1 MERATRDPMTRVR
14 KNFSEFAGRP
24 AASLGQT
31 SRMQAYGLT
40 HLVPLSLLTLGI
52 VAVIWVGRRQRTY
65 EGPSRFSRGFALAIP
80 LTTIPLQAHE
90 WVTDFDL
97 FIDLPIHL
105 CDLAWVAAAVALW
118 THRPYPTALACF
130 WGLTLTTQGVFTP
143 DVKDFPEVSYL
154 TYWGL
159 HLMIVLAAVYLVF
172 GLKLLPRWRDYGW
185 AVATTA
191 AWAVAAYVLNLAL
204 DANYGYLRYKP
215 ESSSMLD
222 LLGPWPLYILS
233 EIVIVAG
240 VWALITLGLRTWARQ
255 EGSTR
260 TPVRS

>member
-1 MERATRDPMTRVR
+1 
-14 KNFSEFAGRP
+14 
-24 AASLGQT
+24 
-31 SRMQAYGLT
+31 MQAYGLA
-40 HLVPLSLLTLGI
+40 HLVPLSLLTAGI
-52 VAVIWVGRRQRTY
+52 VAVVWLGRRQRADP
-65 EGPSRFSRGFALAIP
+65 EPSRFSRGFALAIP

-105 CDLAWVAAAVALW
+105 CDLAWVAAAFALW
-118 THRPYPTALACF
+118 THHPYPIALTCF

-143 DVKDFPEVSYL
+143 DVMDFPDVSYF
-154 TYWGL
+154 TFWGQ
-159 HLMIVLAAVYLVF
+159 HLMIVTAAVYLVF

-191 AWAVAAYVLNLAL
+191 AWAAVAYVLNLAL

-215 ESSSMLD
+215 ESGSMLD
-222 LLGPWPLYILS
+222 LLGPWPVYVLNEIL
-233 EIVIVAG
+233 IVAG
-240 VWALITLGLRTWARQ
+240 VWALVTLGLRIWARQ
-255 EGSTR
+255 DGSTR

>member
-1 MERATRDPMTRVR
+1 
-14 KNFSEFAGRP
+14 
-24 AASLGQT
+24 
-31 SRMQAYGLT
+31 MQAYGLA
-40 HLVPLSLLTLGI
+40 HLVPLSLLTAGI
-52 VAVIWVGRRQRTY
+52 VAVVWLGRRQRA
-65 EGPSRFSRGFALAIP
+65 EAKPSRFSRGFALAIP

-105 CDLAWVAAAVALW
+105 CDLAWVAAAFALW
-118 THRPYPTALACF
+118 THHPYPTALTCF

-143 DVKDFPEVSYL
+143 DVANFPDVSYF
-154 TYWGL
+154 TFWGQ
-159 HLMIVLAAVYLVF
+159 HLMIVIAAVYLVF

-191 AWAVAAYVLNLAL
+191 AWAAVAYVLNLVL

-215 ESSSMLD
+215 ESGSMLD
-222 LLGPWPLYILS
+222 LLGPWPVYILN
-233 EIVIVAG
+233 EILIVAG
-240 VWALITLGLRTWARQ
+240 VWALLTLGLQIWARQ
-255 EGSTR
+255 DGSTR

>member
-1 MERATRDPMTRVR
+1 ME
-14 KNFSEFAGRP
+14 
-24 AASLGQT
+24 
-31 SRMQAYGLT
+31 AYGLT
-40 HLVPLSLLTLGI
+40 HLVPLALLAAGI
-52 VAVIWVGRRQRTY
+52 VVVVRLGRRQRAY
-65 EGPSRFSRGFALAIP
+65 GRPSRFSRGFALAIP

-97 FIDLPIHL
+97 FIDLPLQL

-143 DVKDFPEVSYL
+143 DVKDFPDVSYL

-159 HLMIVLAAVYLVF
+159 HLMVVLAAVYLVF
-172 GLKLLPRWRDYGW
+172 GLGLLPHWRDYGW
-185 AVATTA
+185 TVATTA
-191 AWAVAAYVLNLAL
+191 AWAVAAYALNLVL

-215 ESSSMLD
+215 PTASMLD
-222 LLGPWPLYILS
+222 LLGPWPFYIVS

-240 VWALITLGLRTWARQ
+240 VWALITLGLRTWARH
-255 EGSTR
+255 EGSTS

>member
-1 MERATRDPMTRVR
+1 
-14 KNFSEFAGRP
+14 
-24 AASLGQT
+24 
-31 SRMQAYGLT
+31 MQAYGLT
-40 HLVPLSLLTLGI
+40 HLVPLSLLTAGI
-52 VAVIWVGRRQRTY
+52 VAVVWLGRRQRD
-65 EGPSRFSRGFALAIP
+65 EENPSRFSRGFALAIP

-105 CDLAWVAAAVALW
+105 CDLAWMAAAVALW
-118 THRPYPTALACF
+118 THHPYPTALTCF

-143 DVKDFPEVSYL
+143 DVRDFPEVSYI
-154 TYWGL
+154 TFWAM
-159 HLMIVLAAVYLVF
+159 HLVVVLAAVYLVF

-191 AWAVAAYVLNLAL
+191 VWAAAAYVLNLVL

-215 ESSSMLD
+215 PSGSLLD
-222 LLGPWPLYILS
+222 VLGPWPVYILN
-233 EIVIVAG
+233 EILLIAG
-240 VWALITLGLRTWARQ
+240 VWALVTLGMRIWARQ

>member
-1 MERATRDPMTRVR
+1 
-14 KNFSEFAGRP
+14 
-24 AASLGQT
+24 
-31 SRMQAYGLT
+31 MQAYGLA
-40 HLVPLSLLTLGI
+40 HLVPLSLLTAGI
-52 VAVIWVGRRQRTY
+52 VAVFWLGRRQRTDTK
-65 EGPSRFSRGFALAIP
+65 PSRFSRGFALAIP

-118 THRPYPTALACF
+118 THHPYPTALTCF

-143 DVKDFPEVSYL
+143 DVMDFPDVSYF
-154 TYWGL
+154 TFWGQ
-159 HLMIVLAAVYLVF
+159 HLMIVTAAVYLVF

-191 AWAVAAYVLNLAL
+191 VWAAVAYVLNLVL

-215 ESSSMLD
+215 ASGSILD
-222 LLGPWPLYILS
+222 LLGPWPIYVLNEIL
-233 EIVIVAG
+233 IVAG
-240 VWALITLGLRTWARQ
+240 VWALITLGLRIWARQ
-255 EGSTR
+255 DGSTR